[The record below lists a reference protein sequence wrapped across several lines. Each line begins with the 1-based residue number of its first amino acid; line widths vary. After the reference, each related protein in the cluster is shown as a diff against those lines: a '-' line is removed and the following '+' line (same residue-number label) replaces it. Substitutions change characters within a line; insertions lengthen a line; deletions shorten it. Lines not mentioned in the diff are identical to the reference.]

1 MSTSVTLIVVNNEEL
16 LTIEEVADRLKVSKM
31 TVYRYIKSGKLMAYK
46 LEQELRV
53 KAIDLHSFLDKRKLK
68 IQG

>member
-1 MSTSVTLIVVNNEEL
+1 MSTSVTLIVVNNDEL

-53 KAIDLHSFLDKRKLK
+53 KVVDLDSFLNKRKLK
-68 IQG
+68 V

>member
-1 MSTSVTLIVVNNEEL
+1 MSAKLYIVENEEL

-31 TVYRYIKSGKLMAYK
+31 TVYRYIKSGKLIAYK

-53 KAIDLHSFLDKRKLK
+53 KVCDLNTFLEDRKLSL
-68 IQG
+68 

>member
-1 MSTSVTLIVVNNEEL
+1 VLTGVTLIVVNNEEL

-53 KAIDLHSFLDKRKLK
+53 KVVDLDSFLDKRKLK
-68 IQG
+68 V